1 MAASA
6 SVTVPRGHATRR
18 RRRRRLVML
27 VVAIGAVASAAA
39 TAGGLLKF
47 RDAGS
52 GDADFPASISCA
64 GPASALVC
72 TQGAHAGTHDFQ
84 LVTIADAAASAR
96 IVGIGID
103 TGSGT
108 QSTPLYCIRPGEQL
122 ACSATPDAGANS
134 FGVYVSTR

>member
-1 MAASA
+1 
-6 SVTVPRGHATRR
+6 
-18 RRRRRLVML
+18 ML

-72 TQGAHAGTHDFQ
+72 TQGANAGTHDFR
-84 LVTIADAAASAR
+84 LVTIADATASAR

-108 QSTPLYCIRPGEQL
+108 QSTPLYCIRQGEKL
-122 ACSATPDAGANS
+122 VCSATPDAGAKS
-134 FGVYVSTR
+134 VGVYASTG